1 MLIINTIIK
10 EKKREYFNEAVS
22 GEFLVL
28 CANFGVA
35 NEFQHVAVIDQDI
48 TILDSTGNGLT
59 NFLGRNLQS
68 EVFGPT

>member
-48 TILDSTGNGLT
+48 TILDSTRNGLT

-68 EVFGPT
+68 EVFGLT